1 MNNNAFQTVDIESLK
16 KIINNWQENNKPI
29 LSNFYGVDEEG
40 VYDVMEGSKTL
51 ILRKHEADFY
61 RIYIMSADRSELTT
75 MLSDLDGVDYVINI
89 PSRKPIDD
97 WDELLKQC
105 GFTYYET
112 YSRICNPKVATMKKR
127 DTATGEYAKESDLDD
142 IINLLSENF
151 SLYTAH
157 LPSRESMLQLI
168 REHQIFVDRYP
179 DGKVCGVN
187 IFNVKG
193 PVGYGIAWID
203 KGEHGLDLQ
212 FDMFNHFI
220 DSGVKRL
227 VGWVRD
233 SNTKVVK
240 THLRMGAVCDGL
252 KDYTYTKLVKK

>member
-1 MNNNAFQTVDIESLK
+1 MENKFIKESKEAIEKLVDDWK
-16 KIINNWQENNKPI
+16 VYHKPV
-29 LSNFYGVDEEG
+29 LSNYYGLEEG
-40 VYDVMEGSKTL
+40 YEYDYHMSDRFVIIRKKEG
-51 ILRKHEADFY
+51 DFY
-61 RIYIMSADRSELTT
+61 RLYVLTT
-75 MLSDLDGVDYVINI
+75 DLADVSIQLTNLTGKDYVINI

-97 WDELLKQC
+97 WDVLLQKC
-105 GFTYYET
+105 GFDYYET

-127 DTATGEYAKESDLDD
+127 QTAIEEYAKPSDVDD
-142 IINLLSENF
+142 IISLLSENF

-157 LPSRESMLQLI
+157 LPRRDRMLELI
-168 REHQIFVDRYP
+168 EEKQIYVDRYP

-187 IFNVKG
+187 IFNIKA

-212 FDMFNHFI
+212 LNMFNNFI
-220 DSGVKRL
+220 NNGVKRL

-240 THLRMGAVCDGL
+240 THLRMGAIFDGL
-252 KDYTYTKLVKK
+252 KDYTYTKLTNR